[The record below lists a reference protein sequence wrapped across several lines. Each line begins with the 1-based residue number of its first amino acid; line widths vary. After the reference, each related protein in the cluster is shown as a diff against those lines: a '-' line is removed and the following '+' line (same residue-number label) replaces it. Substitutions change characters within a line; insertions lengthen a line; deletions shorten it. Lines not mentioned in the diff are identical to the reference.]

1 MYTLDHTFHS
11 WISLSLRPKTEIISS
26 GVLWQHIVNSVHRVF
41 CVSGSVLGP
50 CLFILYTADLADVAA
65 KHDVTLHSFADDTQL
80 YVHCRRC
87 DTSTAVD
94 RLEECIT
101 EVGQWMSANRLK
113 LKAHKTELLWA
124 ESKHGLAYTSA
135 AANRH
140 YG

>member
-1 MYTLDHTFHS
+1 MMMMTMTM
-11 WISLSLRPKTEIISS
+11 TMTMMMNIIS
-26 GVLWQHIVNSVHRVF
+26 VYIIVKIQKQ
-41 CVSGSVLGP
+41 CI
-50 CLFILYTADLADVAA
+50 CTADLADVAA
-65 KHDVTLHSFADDTQL
+65 KHDVNLHSFADDTQL

-94 RLEECIT
+94 RLKECIT

>member
-1 MYTLDHTFHS
+1 
-11 WISLSLRPKTEIISS
+11 
-26 GVLWQHIVNSVHRVF
+26 
-41 CVSGSVLGP
+41 
-50 CLFILYTADLADVAA
+50 
-65 KHDVTLHSFADDTQL
+65 
-80 YVHCRRC
+80 
-87 DTSTAVD
+87 VD
-94 RLEECIT
+94 RLKECIT

>member
-1 MYTLDHTFHS
+1 VVYCGSTWSTVF
-11 WISLSLRPKTEIISS
+11 
-26 GVLWQHIVNSVHRVF
+26 IVCSVPQ
-41 CVSGSVLGP
+41 GSVLGP
-50 CLFILYTADLADVAA
+50 RLFILYTADLADVAA
-65 KHDVTLHSFADDTQL
+65 KHDVNLHSFADDTQL

-94 RLEECIT
+94 RLKECIT